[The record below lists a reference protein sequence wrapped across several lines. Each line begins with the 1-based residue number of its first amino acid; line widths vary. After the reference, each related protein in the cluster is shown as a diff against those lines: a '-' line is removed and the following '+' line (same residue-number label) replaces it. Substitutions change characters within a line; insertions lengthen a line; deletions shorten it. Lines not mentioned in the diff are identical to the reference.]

1 VVTGAKR
8 TADKTSNNMYDSSKR
23 ERERVEKGSGM
34 PLCNYLYIH
43 KPTNQPLN
51 RIESN
56 PIIALPTQ
64 SNPIQ
69 CRTPS
74 KGRFYNCHPKSTP
87 TWLVPKASHNCCPEK
102 PTRRSP
108 KLKRETSK
116 SLHPSIFIFLP
127 TRKPSKQAPF
137 ASTTRHHS
145 TSVLKEMKKRKK
157 RKR

>member
-1 VVTGAKR
+1 
-8 TADKTSNNMYDSSKR
+8 M
-23 ERERVEKGSGM
+23 
-34 PLCNYLYIH
+34 
-43 KPTNQPLN
+43 
-51 RIESN
+51 
-56 PIIALPTQ
+56 Q
-64 SNPIQ
+64 SNAIQ
-69 CRTPS
+69 CRAPS

-127 TRKPSKQAPF
+127 TRKPSKRAPF

-145 TSVLKEMKKRKK
+145 TSVLKREEEEEEEEEKRKDNLGMLYIQHQK
-157 RKR
+157 GDSSRQQLPKNASNANQRVVVFNPKHLRRDAAPCK